1 MSKTVYLVAS
11 GDLRPG
17 ANRKCW
23 PVQAAMEKDLC
34 EAVKA
39 VGWEVVRAHP
49 YNAAAGH
56 GFIASQREGL
66 EIFRTI
72 PTEAP
77 VIVAESVWQYSHHVY
92 PGLLQHHGNILTV
105 ANWDGTWPGLVGVLN
120 LNACL
125 TKAGRKYASLWS
137 ESFADQGF
145 REKLRTWLQTGDVEQ
160 DTSHVCAFEE
170 MEVPEESRKLG
181 EKLAAK
187 FRESRPI
194 LGIFDEGCMGMYNAM
209 IEDDLLFPLGVYK
222 ERLSQSVLFYETNQV
237 SDTEAEKVYRWMVE
251 RGMTFH
257 LGEDDATELT
267 EKQVLLQCKMYIA
280 AVRLADDFGCQAIGI
295 QYQQGLKDLLPASDL
310 VEGMLNNAERPPVKS
325 RDGERI
331 LFPGEPLPHFN
342 EVDECA
348 GLDALLI
355 QHVHRALGQPVET
368 TLHDVRWG
376 AFDPTGSTDA
386 FVWVFLISGAVPP
399 AHFGGWNQAHGMR
412 QDPMYFPFGGSTL
425 QGVSR
430 PGEIVWSRIFV
441 ADGKLQMDLGRGA
454 SVALPEAET
463 QRRLALTTPVW
474 PIMNAELYGVSRD
487 QFMARHK
494 ANHIQVVYANS
505 AAEADDA
512 LWTRAAMA
520 QALGIQ
526 VQICGWKN

>member
-160 DTSHVCAFEE
+160 DTSHVC
-170 MEVPEESRKLG
+170 V
-181 EKLAAK
+181 
-187 FRESRPI
+187 
-194 LGIFDEGCMGMYNAM
+194 
-209 IEDDLLFPLGVYK
+209 
-222 ERLSQSVLFYETNQV
+222 
-237 SDTEAEKVYRWMVE
+237 
-251 RGMTFH
+251 
-257 LGEDDATELT
+257 
-267 EKQVLLQCKMYIA
+267 
-280 AVRLADDFGCQAIGI
+280 
-295 QYQQGLKDLLPASDL
+295 
-310 VEGMLNNAERPPVKS
+310 
-325 RDGERI
+325 
-331 LFPGEPLPHFN
+331 
-342 EVDECA
+342 
-348 GLDALLI
+348 
-355 QHVHRALGQPVET
+355 
-368 TLHDVRWG
+368 
-376 AFDPTGSTDA
+376 
-386 FVWVFLISGAVPP
+386 
-399 AHFGGWNQAHGMR
+399 
-412 QDPMYFPFGGSTL
+412 
-425 QGVSR
+425 
-430 PGEIVWSRIFV
+430 
-441 ADGKLQMDLGRGA
+441 
-454 SVALPEAET
+454 
-463 QRRLALTTPVW
+463 
-474 PIMNAELYGVSRD
+474 
-487 QFMARHK
+487 
-494 ANHIQVVYANS
+494 
-505 AAEADDA
+505 
-512 LWTRAAMA
+512 
-520 QALGIQ
+520 
-526 VQICGWKN
+526 